1 MILTIM
7 VFKAN
12 KLPLFLFFFFLC
24 ITSTLALAHHQTET
38 EQDLQREYHRCLQR
52 CQEQKQQPGQQQQQQ
67 CQQRCERQ
75 RQEQEERHER
85 EHREGRQREQG
96 GGRDPQQ
103 EYQQCQRRCQVD
115 PRSPAQGQ
123 QQQQQQCQQR
133 CEERRQEQERQQQ
146 EYQQCRQR
154 CQQQEQGQG
163 KQQQQ
168 QRCQQRCED
177 ERQRQE
183 QRDNAQEKPQEEE
196 RNNPY
201 FLDEQSFKE
210 RIKTEHGYTRVSRR
224 FSKISNL
231 LRGIENYRLG
241 LFEAN
246 PSTFLIPHHLDADA
260 IFVVV
265 QGRGL
270 INLIHQQDRNSYNLE
285 RGDVIRVPAGAL
297 IYLINRDN
305 NDKFQI
311 VSLLKPVST
320 PTNKFRE
327 FFGVGGENPETF
339 YNTFSDEILEAAFNT
354 DKKGLDSLFRQQRK
368 GGIVQASQEQI
379 RALSQDVSSSRQH
392 SPKWS
397 RHSSQSWRPFN
408 LLNQRP
414 THSNEYGQ
422 LYDVTPNDYPQLQD
436 LDVAVSYHKINK
448 GAMVAPFYNSR
459 ATSLVV
465 VVDGDGRFEMAC
477 PHLSSSQTQIKEGS
491 ETREQEQKQ
500 GGSVHYQKVSAR
512 LSPRTAFIIP
522 AGHPVSIVAS
532 DNQNLEIVAFKV
544 NAENNERNY
553 LAGQNNL
560 LNQLQREAKELA
572 FNKPAREVETILN
585 NQRQSVFLPG
595 PHQHQQREHS
605 EEGRHGGLLSI
616 ADVLAF

>member
-1 MILTIM
+1 MILTTM

-67 CQQRCERQ
+67 QQCQQRCERQ

-115 PRSPAQGQ
+115 PRSPARG
-123 QQQQQQCQQR
+123 QQQQQCQQR

-146 EYQQCRQR
+146 EYQQCQQR

-177 ERQRQE
+177 ERQPQE
-183 QRDNAQEKPQEEE
+183 QRDNAQEQPQEEE

-241 LFEAN
+241 FFEAN

-311 VSLLKPVST
+311 VSLVKPVST

-379 RALSQDVSSSRQH
+379 RALSRDVSSSRQR

-436 LDVAVSYHKINK
+436 LDVAVSYHKINQ

-465 VVDGDGRFEMAC
+465 VVNGEGRFEMAC
-477 PHLSSSQTQIKEGS
+477 PHLSSSQTQIKEGR
-491 ETREQEQKQ
+491 ETREQEQKLELFDGPKSQ
-500 GGSVHYQKVSAR
+500 RSSITKNSLHYS
-512 LSPRTAFIIP
+512 
-522 AGHPVSIVAS
+522 
-532 DNQNLEIVAFKV
+532 
-544 NAENNERNY
+544 
-553 LAGQNNL
+553 
-560 LNQLQREAKELA
+560 
-572 FNKPAREVETILN
+572 
-585 NQRQSVFLPG
+585 
-595 PHQHQQREHS
+595 
-605 EEGRHGGLLSI
+605 GRSSSLHCGIG
-616 ADVLAF
+616 